1 MESQLLTALKWEEMT
16 ANFLQQIE
24 ARKGTQPQALFDDL
38 DQVGARMLEVA
49 LKLKNQPNI
58 AEPLWVL
65 GAVIAS
71 QDVDG
76 LIQFGAL
83 AHDLL
88 HSIHDYLRDDGVSTR
103 HPSLSRA
110 QIKERLAQGSALN
123 PQPPIPKKETLH

>member
-38 DQVGARMLEVA
+38 DQVGAQMLSVA
-49 LKLKNQPNI
+49 LKLRNQPNI
-58 AEPLWVL
+58 AEPLWTL

-71 QDVDG
+71 RDVDG

-88 HSIHDYLRDDGVSTR
+88 HSIHDYLRGDGISTR
-103 HPSLSRA
+103 HPSPSRA
-110 QIKERLAQGSALN
+110 QIKERLAQSSV
-123 PQPPIPKKETLH
+123 PQPPAPKKETLH